1 MKVLVLSKAMAA
13 KNRNG
18 MIADD
23 VAADDLDVDEM
34 LPPHEIV
41 AQGRFGQG
49 RDVAAAREVTN

>member
-1 MKVLVLSKAMAA
+1 MLLKVMAA

-23 VAADDLDVDEM
+23 VAADDLDEDEM

-41 AQGRFGQG
+41 ARG
-49 RDVAAAREVTN
+49 